1 MLDGNIIAMF
11 LNNLLNRRRQ
21 FLIYPTRDLVES
33 VDTGMIFSL
42 TKHEDNTLPIEAFL
56 VLLQC
61 LLDEFITIS
70 IITTIETVESF

>member
-42 TKHEDNTLPIEAFL
+42 T
-56 VLLQC
+56 
-61 LLDEFITIS
+61 
-70 IITTIETVESF
+70 